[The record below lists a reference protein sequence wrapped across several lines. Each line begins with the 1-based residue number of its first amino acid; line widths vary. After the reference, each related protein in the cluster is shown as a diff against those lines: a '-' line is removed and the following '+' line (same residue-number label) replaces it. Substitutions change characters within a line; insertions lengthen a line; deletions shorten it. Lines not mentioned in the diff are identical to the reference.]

1 MELRPISTPDT
12 TALLAFVA
20 RIPEGDRTFLETDAL
35 EPARVASWADD
46 RRARRVV
53 AVDGSDVVGIVT
65 VVPGVG
71 WTSHVGE
78 LRLVVD
84 PARRRAGLG
93 RALARRGLLEALDLG
108 LAKVT
113 VEVMAPNQGALAMFT
128 GLGFTPEALL
138 HDHARDGTGA
148 LQDLVVLAHHVGE
161 QWDAMVTIGLDEALS

>member
-1 MELRPISTPDT
+1 MELRPITAADTP
-12 TALLAFVA
+12 ALAAFVA

-35 EPARVASWADD
+35 DPARVATWAGDQ
-46 RRARRVV
+46 RARRVV
-53 AVDGSDVVGIVT
+53 AVDGADVVVVVA

-93 RALARRGLLEALDLG
+93 QELARRGLLEALDLG
-108 LAKVT
+108 LTKIT
-113 VEVMAPNQGALAMFT
+113 VEVMAPNEGALAMFT

-138 HDHARDGTGA
+138 QGHVRDGTGV
-148 LQDLVVLAHHVGE
+148 LQDLVVLAHEVSE
-161 QWDAMVTIGLDEALS
+161 QWSAMATVGLDEALS

>member
-1 MELRPISTPDT
+1 LELRPITAPDT
-12 TALLAFVA
+12 PALVAFVA
-20 RIPEGDRTFLETDAL
+20 RIPEGDRTFLEADAL
-35 EPARVASWADD
+35 DPARVASWAGDQ
-46 RRARRVV
+46 RARRVV
-53 AVDGSDVVGIVT
+53 AVDGADVVGIVT

-108 LAKVT
+108 LAKLT

-138 HDHARDGTGA
+138 HDHVRDRTGA
-148 LQDLVVLAHHVGE
+148 LQDLVILAHEVRE
-161 QWDAMVTIGLDEALS
+161 QWGAMVTVGLDEALS

>member
-1 MELRPISTPDT
+1 LELRPITAPDT
-12 TALLAFVA
+12 PALIAFVA
-20 RIPEGDRTFLETDAL
+20 RIPEGDRTFLEADAL
-35 EPARVASWADD
+35 DPARVASWTGDQ
-46 RRARRVV
+46 RARRVV
-53 AVDGSDVVGIVT
+53 AVDDDVVGIVT

-113 VEVMAPNQGALAMFT
+113 VEVMAPNHGALAMFT

-138 HDHARDGTGA
+138 HDHVRDRTGA
-148 LQDLVVLAHHVGE
+148 LQDLVILAHEVSE
-161 QWDAMVTIGLDEALS
+161 QWGAMVTVGLDEALS